1 VCFPGNEGG
10 GVRHDSQEWIVAR
23 CRASLAHHLYLFD
36 HAHVFVVEGVAVPS
50 EFATDVGKASE
61 D

>member
-1 VCFPGNEGG
+1 MNLE
-10 GVRHDSQEWIVAR
+10 QEKNRWDETVAKP
-23 CRASLAHHLYLFD
+23 S
-36 HAHVFVVEGVAVPS
+36 VEKFKERKAEFLSPSGIPIPRVAVPG

>member
-1 VCFPGNEGG
+1 
-10 GVRHDSQEWIVAR
+10 VRHDSQEWIVAR
-23 CRASLAHHLYLFD
+23 SRVSLAHHLYQFD
-36 HAHVFVVEGVAVPS
+36 HAHVFTVEGVAVPG